1 MTKKAS
7 GKSAKGPHR
16 VAEDRLRGLFDDLL
30 ADPAEQGI
38 IGFCRHVA
46 IPLAVPADA
55 TKAGAL
61 WWAAFQGHYVT
72 AAGAMDEARVA
83 ADLAT
88 FPPIAARIA
97 YLRRERYAGA

>member
-1 MTKKAS
+1 
-7 GKSAKGPHR
+7 
-16 VAEDRLRGLFDDLL
+16 LRGLFDDLV

-38 IGFCRHVA
+38 IGFCHHVG
-46 IPLAVPADA
+46 IPLALPADV

-72 AAGAMDEARVA
+72 TSGFIDEARVA
-83 ADLAT
+83 ADLAA

-97 YLRRERYAGA
+97 YLRREMHAGA